1 MRQVDELYKAQNSL
15 IDLLIALDKGNQL
28 SVTLHGQFIMT
39 IEYDE
44 LQKEL
49 LKTNLTATIKEISA
63 KLAEL
68 LGGKR

>member
-1 MRQVDELYKAQNSL
+1 MRQVDELYKSQNSL
-15 IDLLIALDKGNQL
+15 IELLMALDKGNQL

-49 LKTNLTATIKEISA
+49 LKTNIKATIKEISA
-63 KLAEL
+63 KLADL
-68 LGGKR
+68 LGGKQ

>member
-68 LGGKR
+68 LGGK

>member
-15 IDLLIALDKGNQL
+15 IDLLMALDKGNQL

-68 LGGKR
+68 LGGK